1 VRPPGCNDTL
11 IGTGDCVTV
20 LNVDNGLGCE
30 LHKVLVGFNSNDTNT
45 TCYMVSD
52 IEENWNPECAGTTLK
67 NGPSFFDRLDGSTN
81 LSERYV
87 NQSIE
92 YFNNSL
98 IGLESFIDLPMM
110 AYMREIGYKVK
121 VNDTYTWADYL
132 YWANKTG
139 CDATAYC
146 GGGNYSVKLDCV
158 HAYRYGMPTGCS
170 TGIMLPDCGDEV
182 CSVAESY
189 RTCPKSAYYPDGDCS
204 CPAGC
209 IQRATLNVCTNDNSG
224 TCASGTLNVVFN
236 LSTYDCMNA
245 LANSTSPPII
255 NATWSLG
262 LLTSGVKSPMTYV
275 SKGFYKYET
284 GCLDETYFIKAT
296 TVDNSSGCLPVVKY
310 VPPTV
315 INTIGPC

>member
-1 VRPPGCNDTL
+1 VYGKCGPG
-11 IGTGDCVTV
+11 
-20 LNVDNGLGCE
+20 E
-30 LHKVLVGFNSNDTNT
+30 R
-45 TCYMVSD
+45 Y
-52 IEENWNPECAGTTLK
+52 P
-67 NGPSFFDRLDGSTN
+67 NGPSFFDRLDGSVN

-146 GGGNYSVKLDCV
+146 GGGNYSLKMDCV
-158 HAYRYGMPTGCS
+158 HAYRYGMPTDCS
-170 TGIMLPDCGDEV
+170 TGIMLPDCGDDV

-209 IQRATLNVCTNDNSG
+209 IQRATLKACINATAVCG
-224 TCASGTLNVVFN
+224 GLMAKVAFN
-236 LSTYDCMNA
+236 LTTYDCMNA
-245 LANSTSPPII
+245 LANSTSLPII
-255 NATWSLG
+255 NATWTNG
-262 LLTSGVKSPMTYV
+262 LLHSGVKSPMTYV
-275 SKGFYKYET
+275 NKGHYIYQT
-284 GCLDETYFIKAT
+284 GCIDGAYRINAT
-296 TVDNSSGCLPVVKY
+296 TVDNSSGCLPIVKT